1 MKKQKFR
8 YQKERKKFGKQ
19 NTLNIKLTSM
29 DFRNTLIQVMT
40 ISIYK
45 EYGITMDKVELDKIV
60 ELVSKTEL
68 NTKQIA
74 EFLEKH
80 AQELVIANLDS
91 ELTSNNKA

>member
-1 MKKQKFR
+1 
-8 YQKERKKFGKQ
+8 
-19 NTLNIKLTSM
+19 M